1 MREKAGQEAKLEK
14 AVIYDGMADR
24 KTRRAYTER
33 SNGIGESLDLW
44 DGMLGQ
50 REVTFEQAR
59 ILFAIEKM
67 LILF

>member
-1 MREKAGQEAKLEK
+1 
-14 AVIYDGMADR
+14 MADR
-24 KTRRAYTER
+24 NTRRAYTER

-59 ILFAIEKM
+59 ILFAVEKM
-67 LILF
+67 LILFLL